1 MIDRQGFEQYKGVM
15 IAYFHANAFFCYCAL
30 ADTGRGVEV
39 AFPLLILKKN
49 MLDKVMKLRKT
60 EG

>member
-39 AFPLLILKKN
+39 AFPLLILKKIC
-49 MLDKVMKLRKT
+49 
-60 EG
+60 